1 MGSFL
6 LLLVHMHK
14 RNYRHGDN
22 MPPVEYRLFDTTKD
36 QPIETPLDDKGLVDL
51 DALISVVKDT
61 IDPGYKWISRLN
73 DVHHLQ
79 WYKSLYNFHDNPD
92 LAIQFRELATRKA
105 YVPRVFH
112 NWTHRVTLPP
122 PVPSEEVMYHSI
134 EAQKVATSLVK
145 TTSEAV
151 RLSRRKMIA
160 DKILEIRLEQAF
172 ENYNIYLNNAREVPI
187 EFSLIKIEELE
198 VKSFREMLD
207 INKLLGRMALDQIPL
222 REKINV

>member
-1 MGSFL
+1 
-6 LLLVHMHK
+6 
-14 RNYRHGDN
+14 
-22 MPPVEYRLFDTTKD
+22 
-36 QPIETPLDDKGLVDL
+36 
-51 DALISVVKDT
+51 
-61 IDPGYKWISRLN
+61 
-73 DVHHLQ
+73 
-79 WYKSLYNFHDNPD
+79 
-92 LAIQFRELATRKA
+92 
-105 YVPRVFH
+105 
-112 NWTHRVTLPP
+112 
-122 PVPSEEVMYHSI
+122 VPSEEVMYHSI
-134 EAQKVATSLVK
+134 EAQKVATSRVK